1 MSDLFDWNHHPELVV
16 RIDSFT
22 LPETARA
29 EFTAAMHRNLAFIRT
44 LEGFR
49 GHRVFEKRAGDSAY
63 NLVTLAAWES
73 PAALEQAGKEVRAYY
88 QRLGFDMP
96 ATLKRWGAQL
106 VRADY
111 GTPADLQ

>member
-22 LPETARA
+22 LPEAARA
-29 EFTAAMHRNLAFIRT
+29 EFTATMHRNLAFIRT

-63 NLVTLAAWES
+63 NIVTLAAWES
-73 PAALEQAGKEVRAYY
+73 PAALERAGKEVRTHY
-88 QRLGFDMP
+88 QRQGFDMP